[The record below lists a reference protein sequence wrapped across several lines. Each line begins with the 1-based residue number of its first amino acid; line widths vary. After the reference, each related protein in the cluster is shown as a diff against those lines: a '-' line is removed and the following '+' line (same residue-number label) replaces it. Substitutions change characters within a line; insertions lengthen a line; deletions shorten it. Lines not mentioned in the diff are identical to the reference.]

1 MKLLRKQMLLCS
13 ILFLVFTLSACSAIG
28 QTDENN
34 LTDSATSA
42 EKTVSVVRGTITP
55 TVSTQTTI
63 VPAVPFIISSPE
75 NGIFNT
81 AVELEEKITA
91 GQIIGTVNGK
101 ELKSPVDG
109 TITSIAPSNESV
121 PSNYPVAIVHYT
133 GFALNVEADNFL
145 STLPEY
151 AELKAKFQVYDGVGP
166 TDMIAVVSPAAD
178 ENAFTGIVPQEGI
191 LQCLISQT
199 VDVKSGQS
207 ATVVIT
213 ATTRNDVLILP
224 LSVIAGRQGTGLVT
238 VITPNGE
245 RVETKVTL
253 GVTDG
258 ANIESL
264 PEEKQYKGGRTVDE
278 LLQDMAEGKT
288 LDDAETEYV
297 KIFANL
303 KDFEKAQQKAELKND
318 FSEDFVKDL
327 ESKGISRDELE
338 GMQIKIES
346 NGNVTVSGI
355 EDKEVREQVQKLV
368 EEKYSDRMYQYYTG
382 IADSV
387 GNLTSNTWQYATDV
401 QEVRRYLKGVTGED
415 ISLENLYL
423 TPDGKIGGLPE
434 KAANLINKTKDN
446 AKIERIKDALI
457 NIIGHNRTS
466 GDLGI
471 PDFTSEFQFS
481 NGAFSVADSGFT
493 VDMAALDRRL
503 TPQPHDNM
511 YSDMY
516 EYSFRK
522 VL

>member
-121 PSNYPVAIVHYT
+121 PSNYPVAIVQYT

-258 ANIESL
+258 ANIEILSGL
-264 PEEKQYKGGRTVDE
+264 EEGDVVSATPPN
-278 LLQDMAEGKT
+278 
-288 LDDAETEYV
+288 LDP
-297 KIFANL
+297 
-303 KDFEKAQQKAELKND
+303 
-318 FSEDFVKDL
+318 
-327 ESKGISRDELE
+327 R
-338 GMQIKIES
+338 
-346 NGNVTVSGI
+346 
-355 EDKEVREQVQKLV
+355 
-368 EEKYSDRMYQYYTG
+368 
-382 IADSV
+382 
-387 GNLTSNTWQYATDV
+387 GNL
-401 QEVRRYLKGVTGED
+401 
-415 ISLENLYL
+415 
-423 TPDGKIGGLPE
+423 
-434 KAANLINKTKDN
+434 
-446 AKIERIKDALI
+446 IK
-457 NIIGHNRTS
+457 
-466 GDLGI
+466 
-471 PDFTSEFQFS
+471 
-481 NGAFSVADSGFT
+481 
-493 VDMAALDRRL
+493 
-503 TPQPHDNM
+503 
-511 YSDMY
+511 
-516 EYSFRK
+516 
-522 VL
+522 

>member
-1 MKLLRKQMLLCS
+1 MTLLRKQMLLCS

-75 NGIFNT
+75 NGIFNS

-121 PSNYPVAIVHYT
+121 PSNYPVAIVQYT

-224 LSVIAGRQGTGLVT
+224 LSVIVGRQGTGLVT

-258 ANIESL
+258 ANIEILSGL
-264 PEEKQYKGGRTVDE
+264 EEGDVVSATPPN
-278 LLQDMAEGKT
+278 
-288 LDDAETEYV
+288 LDPR
-297 KIFANL
+297 
-303 KDFEKAQQKAELKND
+303 
-318 FSEDFVKDL
+318 
-327 ESKGISRDELE
+327 GI
-338 GMQIKIES
+338 
-346 NGNVTVSGI
+346 
-355 EDKEVREQVQKLV
+355 
-368 EEKYSDRMYQYYTG
+368 
-382 IADSV
+382 
-387 GNLTSNTWQYATDV
+387 
-401 QEVRRYLKGVTGED
+401 
-415 ISLENLYL
+415 
-423 TPDGKIGGLPE
+423 
-434 KAANLINKTKDN
+434 
-446 AKIERIKDALI
+446 
-457 NIIGHNRTS
+457 
-466 GDLGI
+466 
-471 PDFTSEFQFS
+471 
-481 NGAFSVADSGFT
+481 
-493 VDMAALDRRL
+493 
-503 TPQPHDNM
+503 
-511 YSDMY
+511 
-516 EYSFRK
+516 
-522 VL
+522 

>member
-133 GFALNVEADNFL
+133 GFAFNVEADNFF

-213 ATTRNDVLILP
+213 VTTRNDVLILP

-258 ANIESL
+258 ANIEILSGL
-264 PEEKQYKGGRTVDE
+264 EEGDVVSATPPN
-278 LLQDMAEGKT
+278 
-288 LDDAETEYV
+288 LDPR
-297 KIFANL
+297 
-303 KDFEKAQQKAELKND
+303 
-318 FSEDFVKDL
+318 
-327 ESKGISRDELE
+327 GI
-338 GMQIKIES
+338 
-346 NGNVTVSGI
+346 
-355 EDKEVREQVQKLV
+355 
-368 EEKYSDRMYQYYTG
+368 
-382 IADSV
+382 
-387 GNLTSNTWQYATDV
+387 
-401 QEVRRYLKGVTGED
+401 
-415 ISLENLYL
+415 
-423 TPDGKIGGLPE
+423 
-434 KAANLINKTKDN
+434 
-446 AKIERIKDALI
+446 
-457 NIIGHNRTS
+457 
-466 GDLGI
+466 
-471 PDFTSEFQFS
+471 
-481 NGAFSVADSGFT
+481 
-493 VDMAALDRRL
+493 
-503 TPQPHDNM
+503 
-511 YSDMY
+511 
-516 EYSFRK
+516 
-522 VL
+522 

>member
-75 NGIFNT
+75 NGIFNS

-91 GQIIGTVNGK
+91 GQIIGTMNGK

-121 PSNYPVAIVHYT
+121 PSNYPVAIVQYT

-258 ANIESL
+258 ANIEILSGL
-264 PEEKQYKGGRTVDE
+264 EEGDVVSATPPN
-278 LLQDMAEGKT
+278 
-288 LDDAETEYV
+288 LDPR
-297 KIFANL
+297 
-303 KDFEKAQQKAELKND
+303 
-318 FSEDFVKDL
+318 
-327 ESKGISRDELE
+327 GI
-338 GMQIKIES
+338 
-346 NGNVTVSGI
+346 
-355 EDKEVREQVQKLV
+355 
-368 EEKYSDRMYQYYTG
+368 
-382 IADSV
+382 
-387 GNLTSNTWQYATDV
+387 
-401 QEVRRYLKGVTGED
+401 
-415 ISLENLYL
+415 
-423 TPDGKIGGLPE
+423 
-434 KAANLINKTKDN
+434 
-446 AKIERIKDALI
+446 
-457 NIIGHNRTS
+457 
-466 GDLGI
+466 
-471 PDFTSEFQFS
+471 
-481 NGAFSVADSGFT
+481 
-493 VDMAALDRRL
+493 
-503 TPQPHDNM
+503 
-511 YSDMY
+511 
-516 EYSFRK
+516 
-522 VL
+522 

>member
-178 ENAFTGIVPQEGI
+178 ENACTGIVPQEGI

-207 ATVVIT
+207 AT
-213 ATTRNDVLILP
+213 P

-258 ANIESL
+258 ANIEILSGL
-264 PEEKQYKGGRTVDE
+264 EEGDVVSATPPN
-278 LLQDMAEGKT
+278 
-288 LDDAETEYV
+288 LDPR
-297 KIFANL
+297 
-303 KDFEKAQQKAELKND
+303 
-318 FSEDFVKDL
+318 
-327 ESKGISRDELE
+327 GI
-338 GMQIKIES
+338 
-346 NGNVTVSGI
+346 
-355 EDKEVREQVQKLV
+355 
-368 EEKYSDRMYQYYTG
+368 
-382 IADSV
+382 
-387 GNLTSNTWQYATDV
+387 
-401 QEVRRYLKGVTGED
+401 
-415 ISLENLYL
+415 
-423 TPDGKIGGLPE
+423 
-434 KAANLINKTKDN
+434 
-446 AKIERIKDALI
+446 
-457 NIIGHNRTS
+457 
-466 GDLGI
+466 
-471 PDFTSEFQFS
+471 
-481 NGAFSVADSGFT
+481 
-493 VDMAALDRRL
+493 
-503 TPQPHDNM
+503 
-511 YSDMY
+511 
-516 EYSFRK
+516 
-522 VL
+522 

>member
-75 NGIFNT
+75 NG
-81 AVELEEKITA
+81 TA

-121 PSNYPVAIVHYT
+121 PSNYPVAIVQYT

-191 LQCLISQT
+191 LQGLISQT

-258 ANIESL
+258 ANIEILSGL
-264 PEEKQYKGGRTVDE
+264 EEGDVVSATPPN
-278 LLQDMAEGKT
+278 
-288 LDDAETEYV
+288 LDPR
-297 KIFANL
+297 
-303 KDFEKAQQKAELKND
+303 
-318 FSEDFVKDL
+318 
-327 ESKGISRDELE
+327 GI
-338 GMQIKIES
+338 
-346 NGNVTVSGI
+346 
-355 EDKEVREQVQKLV
+355 
-368 EEKYSDRMYQYYTG
+368 
-382 IADSV
+382 
-387 GNLTSNTWQYATDV
+387 
-401 QEVRRYLKGVTGED
+401 
-415 ISLENLYL
+415 
-423 TPDGKIGGLPE
+423 
-434 KAANLINKTKDN
+434 
-446 AKIERIKDALI
+446 
-457 NIIGHNRTS
+457 
-466 GDLGI
+466 
-471 PDFTSEFQFS
+471 
-481 NGAFSVADSGFT
+481 
-493 VDMAALDRRL
+493 
-503 TPQPHDNM
+503 
-511 YSDMY
+511 
-516 EYSFRK
+516 
-522 VL
+522 

>member
-1 MKLLRKQMLLCS
+1 MMKLLRKQMLLCS

-121 PSNYPVAIVHYT
+121 PSNYPVAIVQYT

-178 ENAFTGIVPQEGI
+178 ENAFTGIVPQKGI

-258 ANIESL
+258 ANIEILSGL
-264 PEEKQYKGGRTVDE
+264 EEGDVVSATPPN
-278 LLQDMAEGKT
+278 
-288 LDDAETEYV
+288 LDPR
-297 KIFANL
+297 
-303 KDFEKAQQKAELKND
+303 
-318 FSEDFVKDL
+318 
-327 ESKGISRDELE
+327 GI
-338 GMQIKIES
+338 
-346 NGNVTVSGI
+346 
-355 EDKEVREQVQKLV
+355 
-368 EEKYSDRMYQYYTG
+368 
-382 IADSV
+382 
-387 GNLTSNTWQYATDV
+387 
-401 QEVRRYLKGVTGED
+401 
-415 ISLENLYL
+415 
-423 TPDGKIGGLPE
+423 
-434 KAANLINKTKDN
+434 
-446 AKIERIKDALI
+446 
-457 NIIGHNRTS
+457 
-466 GDLGI
+466 
-471 PDFTSEFQFS
+471 
-481 NGAFSVADSGFT
+481 
-493 VDMAALDRRL
+493 
-503 TPQPHDNM
+503 
-511 YSDMY
+511 
-516 EYSFRK
+516 
-522 VL
+522 